1 MTQDAEIPGI
11 DRLGRTL
18 WIAGALIG
26 AVFGIAALA
35 VAPVAIVPEVVALA
49 VLAWARPRPSGLAGA
64 AVGHGLAWLAILSTS
79 SRVCRLDVPDDCAY
93 SLPFGAAHSADG
105 AAWLADTTR
114 WFLGALSI
122 VLLGLVLTAVARQR
136 LRTHGQI
143 AIGHGPIGRAMRKLA
158 YHPAGPT
165 VLAVSLALI
174 SWPFVALS
182 LPVYE
187 RQGAGF
193 SVSDVQPPLSPTDP
207 VRWTAAAS
215 AVILSSVIAGFVGG
229 WLIRHRRG
237 PSYWT
242 ALPVAWICAIG
253 GTTLLPALLGQHF
266 GAVPICID
274 GCGYT
279 ITTDN
284 PGPNFLA
291 AAIFFWLG
299 PFIDSHALGALI
311 VGFVAW
317 SQILIRFGPTAPPP
331 AVPGWSRAPQASYPM
346 PAPFPWQQPIAPA
359 ALRPPP
365 PEPISASATPPN
377 QPVDNLDHKPG

>member
-35 VAPVAIVPEVVALA
+35 LAPLAIVPEVVALA

-64 AVGHGLAWLAILSTS
+64 AVGHGLGWLAILSTS
-79 SRVCRLDVPDDCAY
+79 SRRSGRLRVLATVRCSALGGWSCLAGGHHSVVPGCAVHCVARTRPHRGCETTPPDSRTDRNRPRSGSRDAQTRLPSGRSDGPGRVACVDLVAVCCAQP
-93 SLPFGAAHSADG
+93 SGVRAARRG
-105 AAWLADTTR
+105 FQRVGRAAAVVAHR
-114 WFLGALSI
+114 SGAL
-122 VLLGLVLTAVARQR
+122 
-136 LRTHGQI
+136 
-143 AIGHGPIGRAMRKLA
+143 
-158 YHPAGPT
+158 
-165 VLAVSLALI
+165 
-174 SWPFVALS
+174 
-182 LPVYE
+182 
-187 RQGAGF
+187 
-193 SVSDVQPPLSPTDP
+193 D
-207 VRWTAAAS
+207 
-215 AVILSSVIAGFVGG
+215 
-229 WLIRHRRG
+229 
-237 PSYWT
+237 SYWT

-284 PGPNFLA
+284 PGPNFLVA
-291 AAIFFWLG
+291 AMFFWLG
-299 PFIDSHALGALI
+299 PFIESQALGALI

-331 AVPGWSRAPQASYPM
+331 AVPDWSRAPQASYP
-346 PAPFPWQQPIAPA
+346 PAPFP
-359 ALRPPP
+359 R
-365 PEPISASATPPN
+365 
-377 QPVDNLDHKPG
+377 